1 LAIPGVRGVSALALA
16 VLIAAGCGQAAS
28 TQPGSPVPAFTE
40 SLVFTGAVSGTL
52 IVALNQQPA
61 ASTNPRSE
69 GGPPRSTRCATFFST
84 EPSGNRDQLYE
95 ADIVGDIGGVRYGFY
110 LQVAE
115 LALTPVPGAFPLSLG
130 AYSRGDAALM
140 SADGVASTQ
149 WYRTA
154 GMAFP
159 SGFTVNGDLT
169 SGTVDAGLAAGPH
182 GSVVHISGSWRCA

>member
-1 LAIPGVRGVSALALA
+1 MLALA

-28 TQPGSPVPAFTE
+28 TQPRSSGPVFTE
-40 SLVFTGAVSGTL
+40 RLVFGGAVSGSL
-52 IVALNQQPA
+52 SVALNPQPA
-61 ASTNPRSE
+61 ASTNPRKA

-84 EPSGNRDQLYE
+84 EPSGNRDHLYE
-95 ADIVGDIGGVRYGFY
+95 ADIVGNVGGVRYGFY

-130 AYSRGDAALM
+130 AYSRGDSALM
-140 SADGVASTQ
+140 SADGVASTK

-182 GSVVHISGSWRCA
+182 GSVVHITGSWRCA

>member
-1 LAIPGVRGVSALALA
+1 MRDVSIL
-16 VLIAAGCGQAAS
+16 VLVVLVCAGCGQAAGS
-28 TQPGSPVPAFTE
+28 LSRPSVPGFTE
-40 SLVFTGAVSGTL
+40 SLVFSGAVSGTL
-52 IVALNQQPA
+52 GVALNPQPA
-61 ASTNPRSE
+61 ASTNPRME

-95 ADIVGDIGGVRYGFY
+95 ADIVGRVGGVRYGFY

-140 SADGVASTQ
+140 SADGAASTQ

-154 GMAFP
+154 GMAVP

-182 GSVVHISGSWRCA
+182 GSVVHIAGSWRCA